1 MPVAIDALAAAA
13 VGALAGLHAATWGMY
28 KDAPHEGFT
37 WRTYLRSVWVG
48 AALGPLVMTLFAL
61 SPLAPAGAVLLFG
74 ATYAAERLAHE
85 FYKTFLRRED
95 QSKYF
100 IPMALSVG
108 GRVVR
113 GQGVRLVAGTAY
125 LAGLVG
131 LGYGI
136 HLFERLTSGAQ
147 AGVLPVLLVGSAG
160 GWVSAL
166 GGVWKDAPIE
176 GFELRKFFRSPVIA
190 LAYAAVGAGLSNDYL
205 LVSIAAV
212 GFTVATCETYK
223 TFFFPSVPRGKFAGM
238 PVRFP
243 SMLARRRA
251 FVPLYAAIWM
261 TVAAAGALAFAGPR
275 AGVW

>member
-1 MPVAIDALAAAA
+1 MPALIDTLSA
-13 VGALAGLHAATWGMY
+13 VLVGTAAGLHAATWGMY

-37 WRTYLRSVWVG
+37 WGTFLRSGWIG
-48 AALGPLVMTLFAL
+48 ALLGPPVAVAFAL
-61 SPLAPAGAVLLFG
+61 DPRSPAGAFLLFG
-74 ATYAAERLAHE
+74 AAYAAERLVHE

-113 GQGVRLVAGTAY
+113 SQPARLTAGALY
-125 LAGLVG
+125 LAGLAALG
-131 LGYGI
+131 LAIRGV
-136 HLFERLTSGAQ
+136 ERLA
-147 AGVLPVLLVGSAG
+147 AGGPDSLVPIVLVGSAG

-176 GFELRKFFRSPVIA
+176 GFDLRKFFRSPVIA
-190 LAYAAVGAGLSNDYL
+190 LVYALICAGLSRDYL
-205 LVSIAAV
+205 LVAVAAV

-238 PVRFP
+238 PVVAP
-243 SMLARRRA
+243 VMLRRRRL
-251 FVPLYAAIWM
+251 FVPGYVALTLAAAAAAI
-261 TVAAAGALAFAGPR
+261 LAFSAPR
-275 AGVW
+275 AGIW